1 MTVEDFYARK
11 SSADLGRSVAKQERL
26 FRADCATEDFTP
38 GRMFVDPEFSAS
50 RYAKKERPDF
60 QALLEHI
67 RAARCEMLAMW
78 EVTRGSRQMGEWV
91 MLLDITRA
99 MGVLIRIIGEG
110 GEDAV
115 TYDPRRQRDRE
126 FLMREA
132 MAGEGEV
139 EKTRTR
145 TKQGAA
151 IAASEGRP
159 HGFVKDGYR
168 RVYGDF
174 MDSPNEGVSGKI
186 VRRREVEQVID
197 EPRAQIYR
205 WAAEGLL
212 NDVPAD
218 RIAAILMAFEV
229 PTPRGKGRWI
239 GSSIVKAV
247 LSSTLEGHRVANGKI
262 VKRNAWPFIL
272 DEVTAARL
280 RVKFADPS
288 PRWKAQDTRLKHWLV
303 AAILCEGCGTPM
315 GARENQYLLRRD
327 PDARENQ
334 VYRYEC
340 TPDRGGCGRISA
352 PMKPLEQLVERM
364 MRTRLRQPDAL
375 ALFEPGDGD
384 EQLRQAE
391 AEAELDLL
399 TARRDELYA
408 EAARP
413 GGPSMALIAA
423 TESRLLPQIEEADA
437 RARALRT
444 PPALRTFDPVDLA
457 ENWPGYSVGDRRTVT
472 LSMAEI
478 VVSPTG
484 RGRRWGSQQLAS
496 SRWRGAD
503 RTWGESWAAGG
514 YPA

>member
-26 FRADCATEDFTP
+26 FQADCATEDFTP

-91 MLLDITRA
+91 MLLDITRE

-139 EKTRTR
+139 EKTRAR

-174 MDSPNEGVSGKI
+174 MDSPNEGVSSKTL
-186 VRRREVEQVID
+186 RRREVEQVVD

-229 PTPRGKGRWI
+229 PTPRGKSRWI

-247 LSSTLEGHRVANGKI
+247 LSPTLEGHRVANGKI
-262 VKRNAWPFIL
+262 VVQDAWPAII
-272 DEVTAARL
+272 DPITAARL
-280 RVKFADPS
+280 RVKFSSTD
-288 PRWKAQDTRLKHWLV
+288 PRWKAQDTRLRHLL
-303 AAILCEGCGTPM
+303 AGAMQCGLCDAPM
-315 GARENQYLLRRD
+315 GARVNQYLLDRD
-327 PDARENQ
+327 PGVNEN
-334 VYRYEC
+334 VVFRYEC
-340 TPDRGGCGRISA
+340 TPDRGGCGRVSA
-352 PMKPLEQLVERM
+352 PMRPLEQLVNYM
-364 MRTRLRQPDAL
+364 VVLRLRHPDAL
-375 ALFEPGDGD
+375 AIFAPDQDDLS
-384 EQLRQAE
+384 LR
-391 AEAELDLL
+391 EAELELARL
-399 TARRDELYA
+399 TARKDELYL
-408 EAARP
+408 EAAKP
-413 GGPSMALIAA
+413 GGPSMALVAA
-423 TESRLLPQIEEADA
+423 AERQLLPQIAEVSV
-437 RARALRT
+437 RVRALRT
-444 PPALRTFDPVDLA
+444 PPVLRSFDPLDLA
-457 ENWPGYSVGDRRTVT
+457 ERWFSYSVGERRTVAQG
-472 LSMAEI
+472 MAEI
-478 VVSPTG
+478 VLSPAG
-484 RGRRWGSQQLAS
+484 RGKRWSPARLAS
-496 SRWRGAD
+496 SRWRGALE
-503 RTWGESWAAGG
+503 TWGEMWARAG